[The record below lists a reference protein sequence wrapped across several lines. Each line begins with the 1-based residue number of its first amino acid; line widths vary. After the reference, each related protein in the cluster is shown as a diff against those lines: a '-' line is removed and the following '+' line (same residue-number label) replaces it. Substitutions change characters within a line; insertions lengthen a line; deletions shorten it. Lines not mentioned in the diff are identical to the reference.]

1 MRRVIVLAIMVFP
14 LIPFSLA
21 KLEYYSA
28 ARTQYPA
35 IIGTRLD
42 TCLLCHVVAVPE
54 SNTTR
59 NSYGAAYQAAGVQ
72 RVFVWPIIDEIEH
85 LAVFQHKLVA
95 LIDAVSKD
103 HAGARHAAQIHV
115 L

>member
-1 MRRVIVLAIMVFP
+1 MFIYLAEDKSEAERVLSVALGTLLKRPVEQLRERL
-14 LIPFSLA
+14 LIGSPEA
-21 KLEYYSA
+21 CAEKL
-28 ARTQYPA
+28 
-35 IIGTRLD
+35 
-42 TCLLCHVVAVPE
+42 
-54 SNTTR
+54 
-59 NSYGAAYQAAGVQ
+59 AAYQAAGVQ